1 MTTWIF
7 AGVNRRDRL
16 PQELLSR
23 FVTFDFKPY
32 TREEFLD
39 VAQEVIPGRLG
50 KNPNLARYVAERM
63 VLRTKN
69 VRQTIRVAKICDSP
83 KKWTSLR
90 AAPDNGIV
98 VFRLS

>member
-23 FVTFDFKPY
+23 FVTFDFKHY

-50 KNPNLARYVAERM
+50 KDPNLARYVAERM

-69 VRQTIRVAKICDSP
+69 VRQTIQVAKLCDSP
-83 KKWTSLR
+83 EEVSASGAALR
-90 AAPDNGIV
+90 
-98 VFRLS
+98 